1 MSEQLSW
8 TREGSTLRLAGELDS
23 ETVQT
28 LWADRH
34 KVMGGVQSL
43 DLSDL
48 SRVDTAGVALLIHLI
63 AQARRQGNEVTLH
76 GASDKLQT
84 LVQLYNLPQ
93 GLLPAFANQ

>member
-1 MSEQLSW
+1 MNEQLNW
-8 TREGSTLRLAGELDS
+8 TRDGNTLKLAGELDS

-28 LWADRH
+28 LWAKRD
-34 KVMGGVQSL
+34 KVMSGVQSL

-63 AQARRQGNEVTLH
+63 AQARKQGTEMRLS

-84 LVQLYNLPQ
+84 LVQLYNLPD
-93 GLLPAFANQ
+93 GLLPTFASQ